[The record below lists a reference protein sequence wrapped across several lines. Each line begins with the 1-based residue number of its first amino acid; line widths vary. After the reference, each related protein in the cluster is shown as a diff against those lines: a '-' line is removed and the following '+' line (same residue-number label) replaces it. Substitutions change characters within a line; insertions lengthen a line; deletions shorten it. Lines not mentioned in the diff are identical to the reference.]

1 MSDYQHRARKRFGQ
15 NFLHDAGVIHRILRA
30 IHAKPGERLV
40 EIGPGQ
46 GALTEGLLDSGAQLD
61 VVELDLDL
69 IPILQAKFAG
79 RENFNLNQ
87 GDALKFD
94 FSRLSQEPAS
104 LRIVG
109 NLPYNIS
116 TPLIFHLLE
125 HAQLIRDMHFML
137 QKEVVERL
145 AAQPGGGD
153 WGRLSIMVQYHC
165 RVEHLFNVGPGAFN
179 PAPKV
184 DSAIVRLVPHETLPH
199 PARDHRQLERVVREA
214 FNQRRKTLRNTLKGL
229 LDAEAIEAAGVDG
242 SLRPE
247 QLDLAAFVRLSD
259 QLTERSYGIRPGASR
274 ELTMTE
280 DPRYRIDVSVT
291 PRYLA
296 AQSEPEQNRY
306 AFAYTVTIE
315 NKGEVAAQLLSRHW
329 IITDGDGHVQE
340 VRGAGVIGEQ
350 PLIAPG
356 EHHVYTSGTL
366 LPTCVGSM
374 QGSYQMVAEDGHSFD
389 AVIAPF
395 RLAVPGALH

>member
-15 NFLHDAGVIHRILRA
+15 NFLHDAGVIHRIQRA
-30 IHAKPGERLV
+30 IHARPGERIV

-46 GALTEGLLDSGAQLD
+46 GALTEGILDSGAHLD

-69 IPILQAKFAG
+69 IPILQQKFAD
-79 RENFNLNQ
+79 RANFSLNQ

-94 FSRLSQEPAS
+94 FGKLTHDPRS

-116 TPLIFHLLE
+116 TPLIFHLLD
-125 HAQLIRDMHFML
+125 HASLIRDMHFML

-145 AAQPGGGD
+145 AAEPGGGD

-184 DSAIVRLVPHETLPH
+184 DSAIVRLVPHEELPH
-199 PARDHRQLERVVREA
+199 PAQDPRQLEIVVRQA

-229 LDAEAIEAAGVDG
+229 LDADAIAAANVDG

-259 QLTERSYGIRPGASR
+259 QLCAR
-274 ELTMTE
+274 
-280 DPRYRIDVSVT
+280 V
-291 PRYLA
+291 
-296 AQSEPEQNRY
+296 
-306 AFAYTVTIE
+306 
-315 NKGEVAAQLLSRHW
+315 
-329 IITDGDGHVQE
+329 
-340 VRGAGVIGEQ
+340 
-350 PLIAPG
+350 
-356 EHHVYTSGTL
+356 
-366 LPTCVGSM
+366 
-374 QGSYQMVAEDGHSFD
+374 
-389 AVIAPF
+389 
-395 RLAVPGALH
+395 